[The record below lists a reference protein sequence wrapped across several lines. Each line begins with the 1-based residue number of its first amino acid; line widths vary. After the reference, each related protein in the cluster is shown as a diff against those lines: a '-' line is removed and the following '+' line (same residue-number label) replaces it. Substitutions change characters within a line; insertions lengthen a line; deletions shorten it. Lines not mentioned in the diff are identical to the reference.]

1 MTPTAEAAASAGH
14 LDKLGLAP
22 GTVVQELGWDDDV
35 DQELRDDLMDHLG
48 TDLVDGEYGDVVDA
62 VLVWYRDGD
71 DDLTDTVVDALTDLD
86 DAGFVLL
93 MTPRAGRPGEVEPS
107 DIAEA
112 ATTAGLHV
120 SGALTASKDWAGTR
134 LVAQRSRKKA

>member
-1 MTPTAEAAASAGH
+1 MTPTAEAAAAAAH
-14 LDKLGLAP
+14 LDKLGLAD

-35 DQELRDDLMDHLG
+35 DHDLRDQIMDHVG
-48 TDLVDGEYGDVVDA
+48 GDLVDGEYGDVVDA

-71 DDLTDTVVDALTDLD
+71 DDLTDTVVDALTDLE

-93 MTPRAGRPGEVEPS
+93 MTPRAGRPGAVEPS

-120 SGALTASKDWAGTR
+120 AGALTVSKDWAGTR
-134 LVAQRSRKKA
+134 LVAQRGKKKH